1 MNRKN
6 QWVVRRGDIWAVRG
20 EGNSRDTSHHY
31 TQRDAI
37 YAAREIAQHQHSQ
50 LFIQRRNGRIR
61 ARNSYLGGLSASFG

>member
-1 MNRKN
+1 MNRRN

-20 EGNSRDTSHHY
+20 AGNSRDTSHHY

-37 YAAREIAQHQHSQ
+37 YAAREIAQHQHSE

-61 ARNSYLGGLSASFG
+61 AHNSYPGGFSARPG